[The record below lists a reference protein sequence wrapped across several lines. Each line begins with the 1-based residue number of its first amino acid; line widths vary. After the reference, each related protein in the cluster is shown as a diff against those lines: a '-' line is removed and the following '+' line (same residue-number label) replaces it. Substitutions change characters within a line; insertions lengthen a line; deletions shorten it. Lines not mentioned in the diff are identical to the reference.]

1 MPLVGKCSPSSLNEG
16 WSLKIYWRWKRN
28 TAGKYHFYR
37 GGKSLCGKWKCS
49 GPFSTGTVWTS
60 FDCKTCWKRLNR
72 RRKPLSRPDYKTN
85 DPKGWGGNPARG
97 AALGRSDIRDATD
110 ETFKDRLTLR
120 RVRLNGDY
128 DRLGTYWGSGAPLFW
143 CASDDGL
150 LELTLRAGSREQA
163 MARVREQYPKAQF
176 YGEKKSS

>member
-1 MPLVGKCSPSSLNEG
+1 MLLVGSCLPSFSTEG

-28 TAGKYHFYR
+28 TAGKYHYYAN
-37 GGKSLCGKWKCS
+37 GKSLCGKWKCS
-49 GPFSTGTVWTS
+49 GPFSTGTTWTM

-72 RRKPLSRPDYKTN
+72 RRKPVSRPDYKKN
-85 DPKGWGGNPARG
+85 DPKGWCGSPARG
-97 AALGRSDIRDATD
+97 AALGRSDIRDATE

-120 RVRLNGDY
+120 RIRLNGDY
-128 DRLGTYWGSGAPLFW
+128 DHLGTYWGSGAPLYW

-150 LELTLRAGSREQA
+150 LELTLRASSREQA
-163 MARVREQYPKAQF
+163 MSRVREQYPKAMF